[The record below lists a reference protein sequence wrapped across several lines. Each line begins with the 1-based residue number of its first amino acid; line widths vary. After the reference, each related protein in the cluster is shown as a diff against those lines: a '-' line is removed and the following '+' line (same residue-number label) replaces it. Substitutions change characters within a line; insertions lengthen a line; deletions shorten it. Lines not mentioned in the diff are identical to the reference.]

1 MPKTKQGNWL
11 LIAGVVLLASIPL
24 VFSKGEFKG
33 ADGEA
38 EEAITAINPE
48 FEPWFDSIFKQPS
61 SEVESLLFST
71 QAAIGA
77 GIVGYVLGLYRGRNA
92 PPDR

>member
-1 MPKTKQGNWL
+1 MRKTKQGNWL
-11 LIAGVVLLASIPL
+11 LIAGVVLLALTPL
-24 VFSKGEFKG
+24 VFSKGEFMG

-38 EEAITAINPE
+38 EEAITVINPE
-48 FEPWFDSIFKQPS
+48 FEPWFNSMFEPPS
-61 SEVESLLFST
+61 SEVESMLFST

-77 GIVGYVLGLYRGRNA
+77 GIVGYVLGLYKGRNA